1 MTCVSCGD
9 ATILP
14 AARRDIVS
22 PTAARDFELTI
33 APPASPGPSRVRFAD
48 AGETIPP
55 PNPISRLAPPAD
67 APPSDSIEVRQA
79 GPLRSGQQ
87 FGRYT
92 IIRLLGIGG
101 MGAVYQAWDEELEV
115 AVALKVIRPE
125 VMADP
130 LQAQD
135 IERRFKRELLLARQV
150 THRNVVRIYDLGELE
165 GIKYITM
172 SYEQGQDL
180 ATILRKGR
188 MSVAEVLRIL
198 RGLVSGLAAAHD
210 AGVVHRDL
218 KPANILLQARTG
230 EPLIMDFG
238 IARAARVTGG
248 PYPGAAVGAVAPG
261 GLALEVAPPSTM
273 ADTSIGAVTGTVAYM
288 APEQARGIAVDH
300 RADLYAVGLIAYD
313 LLLGRRRTAGPL
325 NPLDELKQ
333 RLDHPPPSPRSVDA
347 SIPEPIDPI
356 VMRCLEPDPGARYQ
370 SAALLL
376 ADLEQLDATG
386 HRLPVIRRLTARM
399 IAGAVTAMLCLMAL
413 MYWAT
418 RPVPPMKL
426 PDAMSI
432 LIADFED
439 STNDPVFKGTLEN
452 VLGTSMEGA
461 AFITSY
467 ARQGA
472 LRIAQQIRPGRQLDA
487 EAARLVAVREGIKVV
502 LAGTIESKGPAY
514 RVTIKALDPATA
526 KPLATATGA
535 ARSKQ
540 DVIGAITS
548 AAVTLRGQLGDTTPA
563 SVRRAAMETVTAGSL
578 EALDAYER
586 GQDLARSN
594 KLPEALEAYRRAIA
608 LDPDFGRAY
617 AGMAVVYNDLKDEP
631 RKNAAYEAALK
642 HLGRM
647 TEREKYR
654 TLGTYYLL
662 TARNYE
668 KAIENY
674 QTLLRL
680 YPADTAGHG
689 NLGMAYMLMGHADL
703 AANEA
708 REALKIYPRN
718 LKQRYNLALYQM
730 YAGDFDRAIRDGS
743 NIIEETPSYAIG
755 YYPVALSMIAS
766 GDVAGAQKIYGRLE
780 SQGAVGVAL
789 ARLGRIDMA
798 MYQGRYKEADQLVG
812 DALAADETTANVPA
826 QAQHYID
833 AAQIAVAL
841 NQPSRAVAAARK
853 AVTLAKHE
861 SVLFP
866 AARVLLETGHPDE
879 ARAIAK
885 TLENMLQLHTTAYA
899 RLIDAEIFVRE
910 GRYGAAIEAFRDS
923 IKRRDTWFAR
933 FLLGQ
938 TYAKAEHFAEAM
950 AELDIAFKRRGEV
963 TDVFLYDTPTLRY
976 MPTVYYW
983 LARSQQAMG
992 IADARKTYE
1001 RFVQLRSDAD
1011 TSDPLALD
1019 ARTRLGTQF

>member
-1 MTCVSCGD
+1 M
-9 ATILP
+9 
-14 AARRDIVS
+14 
-22 PTAARDFELTI
+22 
-33 APPASPGPSRVRFAD
+33 
-48 AGETIPP
+48 
-55 PNPISRLAPPAD
+55 
-67 APPSDSIEVRQA
+67 
-79 GPLRSGQQ
+79 RSGQQ
-87 FGRYT
+87 FGRYS

-238 IARAARVTGG
+238 IARAARVMSG
-248 PYPGAAVGAVAPG
+248 PHPGAAVGALAPG
-261 GLALEVAPPSTM
+261 GLALEVASTSTM

-313 LLLGRRRTAGPL
+313 LLLGRRRTQGPL

-376 ADLEQLDATG
+376 ADLEQLDAKG

-399 IAGAVTAMLCLMAL
+399 IAGAVAAMLCLMAL

-418 RPVPPMKL
+418 RPAPPMKM

-452 VLGTSMEGA
+452 VLGTSMEEA

-467 ARQGA
+467 TRQGA
-472 LRIAQQIRPGRQLDA
+472 RRIAQQIRPGRELDA
-487 EAARLVAVREGIKVV
+487 EAARLVAAREGIKVV
-502 LAGTIESKGPAY
+502 LAGAIESNGPAY

-526 KPLATATGA
+526 KPLATATGT

-540 DVIGAITS
+540 EVIGAITS

-586 GQDLARSN
+586 GQELARSN

-617 AGMAVVYNDLKDEP
+617 AGMAVVYNDLKDDP
-631 RKNAAYEAALK
+631 RKNEAYESALK

-674 QTLLRL
+674 QTLLRS

-689 NLGMAYMLMGHADL
+689 NLGMAYMLMGHPDL

-730 YAGDFDRAIRDGS
+730 YAGDFDKAIRDGS
-743 NIIEETPSYAIG
+743 AIIEETPSYAIG
-755 YYPVALSMIAS
+755 YYPVALSMIAT
-766 GDVAGAQKIYGRLE
+766 GDVAGAQKIYDRLE
-780 SQGAVGVAL
+780 SQGEVGAGL

-798 MYQGRYKEADQLVG
+798 MYKGRYKEADRLVA
-812 DALAADETTANVPA
+812 DALAADEKTANVAA
-826 QAQHYID
+826 QAQHNID

-841 NQPSRAVAAARK
+841 NQPARAAAAARK
-853 AVTLAKHE
+853 AVTLATHE

-866 AARVLLETGHPDE
+866 AARVLVETGHPDE

-899 RLIDAEIFVRE
+899 RLIDAEVSVRE

-976 MPTVYYW
+976 MPPVYYW

-1011 TSDPLALD
+1011 TSDPLAMD

>member
-1 MTCVSCGD
+1 MTLLPSSRPDSSPPGTAPDFD
-9 ATILP
+9 A
-14 AARRDIVS
+14 
-22 PTAARDFELTI
+22 TI
-33 APPASPGPSRVRFAD
+33 APPGLASGPALRRTSDVDQSFQRRTSAPRRLEPPPGPAPESAD
-48 AGETIPP
+48 GRPT
-55 PNPISRLAPPAD
+55 
-67 APPSDSIEVRQA
+67 
-79 GPLRSGQQ
+79 GPLHSGQQ

-130 LQAQD
+130 LEAQD

-150 THRNVVRIYDLGELE
+150 THRNVVRIFDLGELE

-180 ATILRKGR
+180 ATILRKGP
-188 MSVAEVLRIL
+188 MSVVEVLRIL

-230 EPLIMDFG
+230 EPLVMDFG
-238 IARAARVTGG
+238 IARAARMTSGTHPVAAASGPGSGG
-248 PYPGAAVGAVAPG
+248 LTLQMARASAVADTLVGAV
-261 GLALEVAPPSTM
+261 M
-273 ADTSIGAVTGTVAYM
+273 GTVAYM
-288 APEQARGIAVDH
+288 APEQARGVAVDH

-313 LLLGRRRTAGPL
+313 LLLGRRQTEGAL
-325 NPLDELKQ
+325 NPLEELKQ

-347 SIPEPIDPI
+347 AIPEAIDRI
-356 VMRCLEPDPGARYQ
+356 VMRCLEPDPAARYQ

-376 ADLEQLDATG
+376 ADLEQLDENG

-399 IAGAVTAMLCLMAL
+399 VAGSLAAMLSLMAL
-413 MYWAT
+413 TYWAT
-418 RPVPPMKL
+418 RPPPAMKM

-467 ARQGA
+467 ARQAA
-472 LRIAQQIRPGRQLDA
+472 LRIAQQIHPGRNLDA
-487 EAARLVAVREGIKVV
+487 EAARLVAAREGIKVV
-502 LAGTIESKGPAY
+502 LAGTIESNGPAY

-548 AAVTLRGQLGDTTPA
+548 AAVTLRGQLGDTAPESA
-563 SVRRAAMETVTAGSL
+563 RRAAMETVTAGSL
-578 EALDAYER
+578 EALNAYER

-631 RKNAAYEAALK
+631 QKNAAYETALK

-689 NLGMAYMLMGHADL
+689 NLGMAYMLMGHPDL

-730 YAGDFDRAIRDGS
+730 YAGDFDKAIRDGS
-743 NIIEETPSYAIG
+743 AIIEETPSYAIG
-755 YYPVALSMIAS
+755 YYPVALSMIAT
-766 GDVAGAQKIYGRLE
+766 GDVAGAQKIYARLE
-780 SQGAVGVAL
+780 AQGTVGAGL
-789 ARLGRIDMA
+789 ARLGRIDQA
-798 MYQGRYKEADQLVG
+798 MYQGRYREADQLVA
-812 DALAADETTANVPA
+812 DALAEDQKSANVTA
-826 QAQHYID
+826 QAQHQID
-833 AAQIAVAL
+833 AAQIAAAL
-841 NQPSRAVAAARK
+841 NQPARAAAAARK
-853 AVTLAKHE
+853 AVTLATHE

-866 AARVLLETGHPDE
+866 AARVLVETGHVDE

-899 RLIDAEIFVRE
+899 RLIDAEIAVRE

-933 FLLGQ
+933 YLLGQ
-938 TYAKAEHFAEAM
+938 TYAKAEHFAEAL

-976 MPTVYYW
+976 MPPVYYW

-1001 RFVQLRSDAD
+1001 RFVQLRADAD
-1011 TSDPLALD
+1011 TADPLAQD